1 MDAKILV
8 IEDNQDVRENLEELL
23 QLTGYTVYT
32 AENGKIGT
40 AKALEVVPDIILCD
54 IMMPELDGF
63 GVLRILSNHPAT
75 MDIPFIFLCLSLIF

>member
-32 AENGKIGT
+32 AENGKLFCVT
-40 AKALEVVPDIILCD
+40 
-54 IMMPELDGF
+54 
-63 GVLRILSNHPAT
+63 
-75 MDIPFIFLCLSLIF
+75 